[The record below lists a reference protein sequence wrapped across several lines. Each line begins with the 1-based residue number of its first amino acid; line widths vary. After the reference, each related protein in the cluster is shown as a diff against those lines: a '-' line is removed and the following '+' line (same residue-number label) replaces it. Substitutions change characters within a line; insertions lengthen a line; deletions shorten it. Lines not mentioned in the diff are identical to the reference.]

1 MNANNIHIFY
11 RQVLTC
17 LYLLWDESEKI
28 YKLVIQLVFK
38 KIFNNVMRNIFLSL
52 LMIFV
57 SSCSNPISEADLI
70 LSSNNVIL
78 MTGDQEAQPLSIAI
92 NNKKIVWIGSHE
104 DATNIQGTKFD
115 FGNQAI
121 LPGFIDAHGHASYLA
136 FATQVANIASP
147 PVGKIKTIKDLQIEL
162 KKFIKDSNLQP
173 GQWLMGL
180 GYDDSLLAEQR
191 HPTKKDLDQVS
202 TEHPIYLIHVSAH
215 LGAANSMGLALANIN
230 SDTPDPS
237 GGKIRRYENSSEPNG
252 VFEETAAYP
261 VQQLAMSA
269 YKDPIGSVK
278 KAMEIY
284 ASHGITTAQDGASS
298 PETIGLMQAADAQG
312 MINLDVISYPVG
324 QNGLDK
330 TLETINFGSYEGRI
344 KVGGI
349 KLILDGSPQG
359 KTAYLTEPYYKPPH
373 SESESYK
380 GYPLIPQKEVSK
392 WVSEYADLN
401 IPIIAHANGDAA
413 ADMLITAVRNADL
426 KTDHRTIMIHAQTV
440 REDQLDQMKELKIIP
455 SYFSTHTFYW
465 GDWHR
470 DSVFGEDR
478 AMRISPT
485 RSTLDRKMPFTVHN
499 DAPVVPPDMIRLL
512 WSTTNRMTRSGK
524 VLGEE
529 QKISTY
535 SALEAMTINA
545 AYQHFEDEIKGTIEV
560 GKLADLVVLSEDPL
574 SMPADELLKLKVI
587 ATYSH
592 GKEIFK
598 NEK

>member
-1 MNANNIHIFY
+1 
-11 RQVLTC
+11 
-17 LYLLWDESEKI
+17 
-28 YKLVIQLVFK
+28 
-38 KIFNNVMRNIFLSL
+38 MRNLFLFL
-52 LMIFV
+52 LI
-57 SSCSNPISEADLI
+57 SSCSFEQEIKEADLVI
-70 LSSNNVIL
+70 TSNKVIL
-78 MTGDQEAQPLSIAI
+78 MTGNKQAQPLSIAI
-92 NNKKIVWIGSHE
+92 KNKEIIWIGSHMK
-104 DATNIQGTKFD
+104 AKRIQGKHIN

-147 PVGKIKTIKDLQIEL
+147 PVGSINNIKELQTEL
-162 KKFIKDSNLQP
+162 KKFISESNLKP
-173 GQWLMGL
+173 GEWVMGL

-191 HPTKKDLDQVS
+191 HPTKDDLDEVS

-215 LGAANSMGLALANIN
+215 LGAANSLGLSLANI
-230 SDTPDPS
+230 SAETQDPP

-261 VQQLAMSA
+261 LQQLAMSA

-278 KAMEIY
+278 KAMHIY
-284 ASHGITTAQDGASS
+284 ARNGITTAQDGASN
-298 PETIGLMQAADAQG
+298 PETISLMQAADVQG
-312 MINLDVISYPVG
+312 MINLDIISYPIG

-330 TLETINFGSYEGRI
+330 NLDSINFGSYEGRLKI
-344 KVGGI
+344 GGI

-373 SESESYK
+373 SESDSYK
-380 GYPLIPQKEVSK
+380 GYPLIPQSEVSK
-392 WVSEYADLN
+392 WVKKYADLN
-401 IPIIAHANGDAA
+401 IPIMAHANGDAA
-413 ADMLITAVRNADL
+413 ADMLIKAVKDADINS
-426 KTDHRTIMIHAQTV
+426 DHRTIMIHAQTV

-485 RSTLDRKMPFTVHN
+485 KSTLNRNMPFTVHN

-512 WSTTNRMTRSGK
+512 WSTTNRKTRSGK

-545 AYQHFEDEIKGTIEV
+545 AYQHFEDDIKGSIEV

-574 SMPADELLKLKVI
+574 SIDTKNLLEVSVV
-587 ATYSH
+587 ATFSR
-592 GKEIFK
+592 GVEVFNTAK
-598 NEK
+598 

>member
-1 MNANNIHIFY
+1 
-11 RQVLTC
+11 
-17 LYLLWDESEKI
+17 
-28 YKLVIQLVFK
+28 
-38 KIFNNVMRNIFLSL
+38 MRNLFLFL
-52 LMIFV
+52 LI
-57 SSCSNPISEADLI
+57 SSCSFEQEIKEADLVI
-70 LSSNNVIL
+70 TSNKVIL
-78 MTGDQEAQPLSIAI
+78 MTGNKQARPLSIAI
-92 NNKKIVWIGSHE
+92 KNKEIIWIGSHMK
-104 DATNIQGTKFD
+104 AKRIQGKHIN

-147 PVGKIKTIKDLQIEL
+147 PVGSINNIKELQTEL
-162 KKFIKDSNLQP
+162 KKFITESNLKP
-173 GQWLMGL
+173 GEWVMGL

-191 HPTKKDLDQVS
+191 HPTKDDLDEVS

-215 LGAANSMGLALANIN
+215 LGAANSLGLSLANI
-230 SDTPDPS
+230 STETQDPP

-261 VQQLAMSA
+261 LQQLAMSA

-278 KAMEIY
+278 KAMDIY
-284 ASHGITTAQDGASS
+284 ARNGITTAQDGASS
-298 PETIGLMQAADAQG
+298 PETISLMQAADAQG
-312 MINLDVISYPVG
+312 MINLDIISYPIG

-330 TLETINFGSYEGRI
+330 NLDSINFGSYEGRLKI
-344 KVGGI
+344 GGI

-373 SESESYK
+373 SESDSYK
-380 GYPLIPQKEVSK
+380 GYPLIPQSEVSK
-392 WVSEYADLN
+392 WVKKYADLN
-401 IPIIAHANGDAA
+401 IPIMAHANGDAA
-413 ADMLITAVRNADL
+413 ADMLIKAVKDADINS
-426 KTDHRTIMIHAQTV
+426 DHRTIMIHAQTV

-470 DSVFGEDR
+470 DSVFGKDR

-485 RSTLDRKMPFTVHN
+485 KSTLNRNMPFTVHN

-512 WSTTNRMTRSGK
+512 WSTTNRKTRSGK

-545 AYQHFEDEIKGTIEV
+545 AYQHFEDDIKGSIEV

-574 SMPADELLKLKVI
+574 SIDTKNLLEVSVV
-587 ATYSH
+587 ATFSR
-592 GKEIFK
+592 GVEVFNTAK
-598 NEK
+598 

>member
-1 MNANNIHIFY
+1 
-11 RQVLTC
+11 
-17 LYLLWDESEKI
+17 
-28 YKLVIQLVFK
+28 
-38 KIFNNVMRNIFLSL
+38 MRNLFLFL
-52 LMIFV
+52 LI
-57 SSCSNPISEADLI
+57 SSCSFEQEIKEADLVI
-70 LSSNNVIL
+70 TSNKVIL
-78 MTGDQEAQPLSIAI
+78 MTGNKQAQPLSIAI
-92 NNKKIVWIGSHE
+92 KNKEIIWIGSHMK
-104 DATNIQGTKFD
+104 AKRIQGKHIN

-147 PVGKIKTIKDLQIEL
+147 PVGSINNIKELQTEL
-162 KKFIKDSNLQP
+162 KKFITESNLKP
-173 GQWLMGL
+173 GEWVMGL

-191 HPTKKDLDQVS
+191 HPTKDDLDEVS

-215 LGAANSMGLALANIN
+215 LGAANSLGLSLANI
-230 SDTPDPS
+230 SAETQDPP

-261 VQQLAMSA
+261 LQQLAMSA

-278 KAMEIY
+278 KAMNIY
-284 ASHGITTAQDGASS
+284 ARNGITTAQDGASN
-298 PETIGLMQAADAQG
+298 PETISLMQAADVQG
-312 MINLDVISYPVG
+312 MINLDIISYPIG

-330 TLETINFGSYEGRI
+330 NLDSINFGSYEGRLKI
-344 KVGGI
+344 GGI

-373 SESESYK
+373 SESDSYK
-380 GYPLIPQKEVSK
+380 GYPLIPQSEVSK
-392 WVSEYADLN
+392 WVKKYADLN
-401 IPIIAHANGDAA
+401 IPIMAHANGDAA
-413 ADMLITAVRNADL
+413 ADMLIKAVKDADINS
-426 KTDHRTIMIHAQTV
+426 DHRTIMIHAQTV

-485 RSTLDRKMPFTVHN
+485 KSTLNRNMPFTVHN

-512 WSTTNRMTRSGK
+512 WSTTNRKTRSGK

-545 AYQHFEDEIKGTIEV
+545 AYQHFEDDIKGSIEV

-574 SMPADELLKLKVI
+574 SIDTKNLLEVSVV
-587 ATYSH
+587 ATFSR
-592 GKEIFK
+592 GVEVFNAAK
-598 NEK
+598 

>member
-1 MNANNIHIFY
+1 M
-11 RQVLTC
+11 
-17 LYLLWDESEKI
+17 K
-28 YKLVIQLVFK
+28 
-38 KIFNNVMRNIFLSL
+38 NIFLFL
-52 LMIFV
+52 AIIYV
-57 SSCSNPISEADLI
+57 SSCANTISEADLI

-78 MTGDQEAQPLSIAI
+78 MTGDKEAQPLSIAI
-92 NNKKIVWIGSHE
+92 NSKKIVWIGSHE
-104 DATNIQGTKFD
+104 DATKIQGTKIN
-115 FGNQAI
+115 FGHQAI

-191 HPTKKDLDQVS
+191 HPTKEDLDQVS

-413 ADMLITAVRNADL
+413 ADMLITAVKNAEI

-545 AYQHFEDEIKGTIEV
+545 AYQHFEDGIKGTIEV

-574 SMPADELLKLKVI
+574 SMPADELLELKVM

-592 GKEIFK
+592 GREIFK
-598 NEK
+598 NGK

>member
-1 MNANNIHIFY
+1 
-11 RQVLTC
+11 
-17 LYLLWDESEKI
+17 
-28 YKLVIQLVFK
+28 
-38 KIFNNVMRNIFLSL
+38 MRNLFLFL
-52 LMIFV
+52 LI
-57 SSCSNPISEADLI
+57 SSCSFEQEIKEADLVI
-70 LSSNNVIL
+70 TSNKVIL
-78 MTGDQEAQPLSIAI
+78 MTGNKQAQPLSIAI
-92 NNKKIVWIGSHE
+92 KNKEIIWIGSHMK
-104 DATNIQGTKFD
+104 AKRIQGKHIN

-147 PVGKIKTIKDLQIEL
+147 PVGSINNIKELQTEL
-162 KKFIKDSNLQP
+162 KKFITESNLKP
-173 GQWLMGL
+173 GEWVMGL

-191 HPTKKDLDQVS
+191 HPTKDDLDEVS

-215 LGAANSMGLALANIN
+215 LGAANSLGLSLANI
-230 SDTPDPS
+230 STETQDPP

-261 VQQLAMSA
+261 LQQLAMSA

-278 KAMEIY
+278 KAMNIY
-284 ASHGITTAQDGASS
+284 ARNGITTAQDGASN
-298 PETIGLMQAADAQG
+298 PETISLMQAADVQG
-312 MINLDVISYPVG
+312 MINLDIISYPIG

-330 TLETINFGSYEGRI
+330 NLDSINFGNYEGRLKI
-344 KVGGI
+344 GGI

-373 SESESYK
+373 SESDSYK
-380 GYPLIPQKEVSK
+380 GYPLIPQSEVSK
-392 WVSEYADLN
+392 WVKKYAELD
-401 IPIIAHANGDAA
+401 IPIMAHANGDAA
-413 ADMLITAVRNADL
+413 ADMLIKAVND
-426 KTDHRTIMIHAQTV
+426 TDITSDHRTIMIHAQTV
-440 REDQLDQMKELKIIP
+440 REDQLDQMKELRIIP
-455 SYFSTHTFYW
+455 SYFSTHTFFW

-485 RSTLDRKMPFTVHN
+485 KSTVNRNMPFTVHN

-512 WSTTNRMTRSGK
+512 WSTTNRKTRSGK

-545 AYQHFEDEIKGTIEV
+545 AYQHFEDDIKGSIEV

-574 SMPADELLKLKVI
+574 SISPDQLLTLKVI

>member
-1 MNANNIHIFY
+1 
-11 RQVLTC
+11 
-17 LYLLWDESEKI
+17 
-28 YKLVIQLVFK
+28 
-38 KIFNNVMRNIFLSL
+38 MRNLFTLTLLCSHLFLTA
-52 LMIFV
+52 IE
-57 SSCSNPISEADLI
+57 EADLI
-70 LSSNNVIL
+70 ISSNKVIL
-78 MTGDQEAQPLSIAI
+78 MTEKESAQPLSVAI
-92 NNKKIVWIGSHE
+92 KNKKIIWIGSHE
-104 DATNIQGTKFD
+104 DAKNIQGEHVD
-115 FGNQAI
+115 FGNQAV

-147 PVGKIKTIKDLQIEL
+147 PVGKINNIQDLQTEL
-162 KKFIKDSNLQP
+162 KNFIQDSGLQP
-173 GQWLMGL
+173 GEWLMGL

-191 HPTKKDLDQVS
+191 HPTKDDLDEVS

-215 LGAANSMGLALANIN
+215 LGAANSLGLSLANIN
-230 SDTPDPS
+230 SKTQDPP
-237 GGKIRRYENSSEPNG
+237 GGKIRRYENSLEPNG

-261 VQQLAMSA
+261 LQQLAMSA

-284 ASHGITTAQDGASS
+284 ARNGITTAQDGASS
-298 PETIGLMQAADAQG
+298 LETIGLMQAADAQS
-312 MINLDVISYPVG
+312 MINIDVISYPIG
-324 QNGLDK
+324 QNGLDEN
-330 TLETINFGSYEGRI
+330 LNALNFGSYTGRV

-373 SESESYK
+373 NESKSYK
-380 GYPLIPQKEVSK
+380 GYPLIPQTEVSE
-392 WVSEYADLN
+392 WVKKYADLN
-401 IPIIAHANGDAA
+401 IPIMAHANGDAA
-413 ADMLITAVRNADL
+413 ADMLIKAVKNAEIES
-426 KTDHRTIMIHAQTV
+426 DHRTIMIHAQTV
-440 REDQLDQMKELKIIP
+440 REDQLDLMKELEIIP

-470 DSVFGEDR
+470 DSVFGIDR

-485 RSTLDRKMPFTVHN
+485 KSTLNRDMPFTVHN

-512 WSTTNRMTRSGK
+512 WSSTNRITRSGK
-524 VLGEE
+524 ILGDQ

-535 SALEAMTINA
+535 DALKAMTLNA
-545 AYQHFEDEIKGTIEV
+545 AYQHFEDDIKGSIEV

-574 SMPADELLKLKVI
+574 AMPAASLLNLKVI

-598 NEK
+598 ATK

>member
-1 MNANNIHIFY
+1 
-11 RQVLTC
+11 
-17 LYLLWDESEKI
+17 
-28 YKLVIQLVFK
+28 
-38 KIFNNVMRNIFLSL
+38 MRNLFLFL
-52 LMIFV
+52 LI
-57 SSCSNPISEADLI
+57 SSCSFEQEIKEADLVI
-70 LSSNNVIL
+70 TSNKVIL
-78 MTGDQEAQPLSIAI
+78 MTGNKQAQPLSIAI
-92 NNKKIVWIGSHE
+92 KNKEIIWIGSHMK
-104 DATNIQGTKFD
+104 AKRIQGKHIN

-147 PVGKIKTIKDLQIEL
+147 PVGSINNIKELQTEL
-162 KKFIKDSNLQP
+162 KKFITESNLKP
-173 GQWLMGL
+173 GEWVMGL

-191 HPTKKDLDQVS
+191 HPTKDDLDEVS

-215 LGAANSMGLALANIN
+215 LGAANSLGLSLANI
-230 SDTPDPS
+230 SAETQDPP

-261 VQQLAMSA
+261 LQQLAMSA

-278 KAMEIY
+278 KAMNIY
-284 ASHGITTAQDGASS
+284 ARNGITTAQDGASN
-298 PETIGLMQAADAQG
+298 PETISLMQAADVQG
-312 MINLDVISYPVG
+312 MINLDIISYPIG

-330 TLETINFGSYEGRI
+330 NLDSINFGSYEGRLKI
-344 KVGGI
+344 GGI

-373 SESESYK
+373 SESDSYK
-380 GYPLIPQKEVSK
+380 GYPLIPQSEVSK
-392 WVSEYADLN
+392 WVKKYADLN
-401 IPIIAHANGDAA
+401 IPIMAHANGDAA
-413 ADMLITAVRNADL
+413 ADMLIKAVKDADINS
-426 KTDHRTIMIHAQTV
+426 DHRTIMIHAQTV

-485 RSTLDRKMPFTVHN
+485 KSTLNRNMPFTVHN

-512 WSTTNRMTRSGK
+512 WSTTNRKTRSGK

-545 AYQHFEDEIKGTIEV
+545 AYQHFEDDIKGSIEV

-574 SMPADELLKLKVI
+574 SIDTKNLLEVNVV
-587 ATYSH
+587 ATFSR
-592 GKEIFK
+592 GVEVFNTAK
-598 NEK
+598 

>member
-1 MNANNIHIFY
+1 M
-11 RQVLTC
+11 TEK
-17 LYLLWDESEKI
+17 ES
-28 YKLVIQLVFK
+28 
-38 KIFNNVMRNIFLSL
+38 
-52 LMIFV
+52 
-57 SSCSNPISEADLI
+57 
-70 LSSNNVIL
+70 
-78 MTGDQEAQPLSIAI
+78 AQPLSVAI
-92 NNKKIVWIGSHE
+92 KNKKIIWIGSHE
-104 DATNIQGTKFD
+104 DAKNIQGEHVD

-147 PVGKIKTIKDLQIEL
+147 PVGKINNIQDLQTEL
-162 KKFIKDSNLQP
+162 KNFIQDSGLQP
-173 GQWLMGL
+173 GEWLMGL
-180 GYDDSLLAEQR
+180 GYDDSLLKEQR
-191 HPTKKDLDQVS
+191 HPTKDDLDEVS

-215 LGAANSMGLALANIN
+215 LGAANSLGLSLANIN
-230 SDTPDPS
+230 SKTQDPP
-237 GGKIRRYENSSEPNG
+237 GGKIRRYENSLEPNG

-261 VQQLAMSA
+261 LQQLAMSA

-284 ASHGITTAQDGASS
+284 AKNGITTAQDGASS
-298 PETIGLMQAADAQG
+298 LETIGLMQAADAQN
-312 MINLDVISYPVG
+312 MIDIDVISYPIG
-324 QNGLDK
+324 QNGLDEN
-330 TLETINFGSYEGRI
+330 LNALDFGSYTGRV

-373 SESESYK
+373 NESKSYK
-380 GYPLIPQKEVSK
+380 GYPLIPQTEVSE
-392 WVSEYADLN
+392 WVKKYADLN
-401 IPIIAHANGDAA
+401 IPIMAHANGDAA
-413 ADMLITAVRNADL
+413 ADMLIQAVKNAEIES
-426 KTDHRTIMIHAQTV
+426 DHRTIMIHAQTV
-440 REDQLDQMKELKIIP
+440 REDQLDLMKELEIIP

-470 DSVFGEDR
+470 DSVFGIDR

-485 RSTLDRKMPFTVHN
+485 KSTLNRDMPFTVHN

-512 WSTTNRMTRSGK
+512 WSSTNRLTRSGK
-524 VLGEE
+524 ILGDQ

-535 SALEAMTINA
+535 DALKAMTLNA
-545 AYQHFEDEIKGTIEV
+545 AYQHFEDDIKGSIEV

-574 SMPADELLKLKVI
+574 AMPAASLLNLKVI

-598 NEK
+598 ATK